1 MIEYN
6 HVRLYLS
13 NSNRDRRFEL
23 PQAWKLTIKKQNWG
37 LKTKRTSLLALI
49 ITGLKNNEEP
59 NSHIKAR
66 KIAPASGNRCCNA
79 LLANSNEVHAK
90 LTMSASRTKPY
101 PYLRR
106 RSKFLSF
113 EYWREVVEKRTVLVS
128 YKYKSTSTKKTRIEI
143 NPAVTLMSDQ
153 DRNSPYNINT
163 ISSRLVMRILKNWD
177 YRLIQY

>member
-1 MIEYN
+1 MSISLYKLGVIEYN

-66 KIAPASGNRCCNA
+66 KIAPASGNRCCNLRIMHCLPIQMRFMRN
-79 LLANSNEVHAK
+79 LLCRLHESNLILISNTEANFFLLSTNERLLRK
-90 LTMSASRTKPY
+90 ELCLFLTNIYQPA
-101 PYLRR
+101 RR
-106 RSKFLSF
+106 RQES
-113 EYWREVVEKRTVLVS
+113 
-128 YKYKSTSTKKTRIEI
+128 KST
-143 NPAVTLMSDQ
+143 L
-153 DRNSPYNINT
+153 
-163 ISSRLVMRILKNWD
+163 L
-177 YRLIQY
+177 